1 MEIDL
6 SIYKET
12 KRFGEHLYACPPE
25 GEKIEKDPFSFQIS
39 QSSAHGSDAHWHRPE
54 SNAAPA

>member
-25 GEKIEKDPFSFQIS
+25 GEKIEKNPFSL
-39 QSSAHGSDAHWHRPE
+39 
-54 SNAAPA
+54 